1 MNRAVR
7 QSQSKGF
14 RIYSQHDTV
23 EVSRCPQSANSDC
36 QKLYP
41 QMPPDSG
48 VINTSCPEGGM
59 KGPLLAFE
67 LQSSGQ
73 GLRSH
78 GINRGARME
87 PNEGCCLDHVP

>member
-7 QSQSKGF
+7 QSQGKGF
-14 RIYSQHDTV
+14 RIYSQHDAV

-36 QKLYP
+36 QRLYP
-41 QMPPDSG
+41 QTPPDSG
-48 VINTSCPEGGM
+48 MINTSCPESGM
-59 KGPLLAFE
+59 KWPLLAFE

-73 GLRSH
+73 GLCSY

-87 PNEGCCLDHVP
+87 PNEGCCLAHVP